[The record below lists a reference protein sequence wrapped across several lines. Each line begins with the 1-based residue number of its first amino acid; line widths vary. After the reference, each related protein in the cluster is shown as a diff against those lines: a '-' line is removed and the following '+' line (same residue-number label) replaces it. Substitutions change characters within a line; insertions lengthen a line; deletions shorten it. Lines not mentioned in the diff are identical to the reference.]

1 MSWQALDLYVV
12 CMCIVSCVYFIFIV
26 LCYHASMNQ
35 IMRAEDAS
43 VYYVCSSLFSFFF
56 GLEISCILPFSV
68 LYACLLDPC
77 DNETARKN
85 R

>member
-1 MSWQALDLYVV
+1 MFAVV
-12 CMCIVSCVYFIFIV
+12 YLV
-26 LCYHASMNQ
+26 
-35 IMRAEDAS
+35 
-43 VYYVCSSLFSFFF
+43 FF
-56 GLEISCILPFSV
+56 GLEISRILPFSV